1 MSKVV
6 KITESNLIKII
17 KNIINEQSEGEE
29 GYYDITPEQYFKLLS
44 SVGNHAHAI
53 PSLPMFRGKG
63 KLRVVGNL
71 NLAGK
76 PIKSLGEL
84 AISGQLDIRHT
95 NIKSLE
101 GVEYGVLGT
110 YYGTPYAEE
119 IERRRKQKEK
129 NVADQRRIDDEW
141 DLMDTDT
148 EGEMAHAVFNYMVQ
162 EGQIDELSYP
172 EVEELIGLKKKLK
185 ELEDRI
191 EIETDADVVDELTND
206 YDELQYDI
214 DELEGRDNDVYGLV
228 PDGSFFEMNEFKSI
242 HDDTNGN
249 RYAVGTMDEADDS
262 LEKYYD
268 DMVDDLS
275 NFDKNTLS
283 YHIDGDDVADYFE
296 DTIREWIYEDPSNYD
311 VNRDLSR
318 QQEFEIE
325 ELNSEKLVLIAEM
338 SLLFYGIITPL
349 NFIVNRDNNWEFTD
363 GAGNKVNY
371 IKNSDDTQIVLLN
384 DTPTLKNPVY
394 KDVDWDE
401 MNDDMSVRKEEIED
415 RINDIDYEIQDIK
428 DNPDGDLDEDDV
440 EREVEEKVDEIKDDP
455 VRWLDD
461 YGIEYDRFINLRS
474 LKEDL
479 VNDSDYGVLSSYDG
493 TYDEIEINDN
503 TYIVFRID

>member
-1 MSKVV
+1 MSRVV

-17 KNIINEQSEGEE
+17 KNVIKEQSEGDDE
-29 GYYDITPEQYFKLLS
+29 YYDITPEQYYKLLT
-44 SVGNHAHAI
+44 SVGNQAQVI
-53 PSLPMFRGKG
+53 PRLPMFKG
-63 KLRVVGNL
+63 KRVRVVGNL
-71 NLAGK
+71 DLNSK

-84 AISGQLDIRHT
+84 TVTGKL
-95 NIKSLE
+95 NIPYTKIENLN
-101 GVEYGVLGT
+101 GVEYGYLAS
-110 YYGTPYAEE
+110 YYNTPYADL
-119 IERRRKQKEK
+119 IEKRRKQKEK
-129 NVADQRRIDDEW
+129 NDADQRRVDDEW
-141 DLMDTDT
+141 NLMDTDT

-191 EIETDADVVDELTND
+191 EVETDADVVDELTVD

-214 DELEGRDNDVYGLV
+214 DALEERDNDVYGLI
-228 PDGSFFEMNEFKSI
+228 PNGSYWEMNEFKSI
-242 HDDTNGN
+242 HDDTNEN
-249 RYAVGTMDEADDS
+249 RYAVGTIDEADKS
-262 LEKYYD
+262 LENYYG
-268 DMVDDLS
+268 DMIDDLS

-283 YHIDGDDVADYFE
+283 YHIDGDEVADYFE

-311 VNRDLSR
+311 ISRDISK

-325 ELNSEKLVLIAEM
+325 ELNSEKLGLLAEM
-338 SLLFYGIITPL
+338 SLLYYGIITPL
-349 NFIVNRDNNWEFTD
+349 NFIGNKDNNWEFTD

-371 IKNSDDTQIVLLN
+371 VKNSDGTQTVLLN

-401 MNDDMSVRKEEIED
+401 MNDDMSVRKEEIEG

-440 EREVEEKVDEIKDDP
+440 EREVEDKVSEIKDDP
-455 VRWLDD
+455 IRWLDD
-461 YGIEYDRFINLRS
+461 YGMEYNQFINLRS
-474 LKEDL
+474 LKNDL
-479 VNDSDYGVLSSYDG
+479 INDSDYGALSSYDG
-493 TYDEIEINDN
+493 TYDEININDN
-503 TYIVFRID
+503 TYIVFRVD

>member
-1 MSKVV
+1 MSRVV

-17 KNIINEQSEGEE
+17 KNIIKEQSEGEE
-29 GYYDITPEQYFKLLS
+29 DYYDITPEQYYKLLT
-44 SVGNHAHAI
+44 SVGNQAQAI
-53 PSLPMFRGKG
+53 PRLPMFKG
-63 KLRVVGNL
+63 KRVRVVGNL
-71 NLAGK
+71 DLNGK

-84 AISGQLDIRHT
+84 TVTGKL
-95 NIKSLE
+95 NIPYTKIENLN
-101 GVEYGVLGT
+101 GVEYSYLGT
-110 YYGTPYAEE
+110 YYNTPYAEE

-129 NVADQRRIDDEW
+129 NLADQRRIDDEW

-148 EGEMAHAVFNYMVQ
+148 EGEMAHAVFNYMVS
-162 EGQIDELSYP
+162 EGQIDELLYP

-228 PDGSFFEMNEFKSI
+228 PGGSFFEMNEFKSI

-249 RYAVGTMDEADDS
+249 RYAVGTIDEADDS
-262 LEKYYD
+262 LENYYD

-283 YHIDGDDVADYFE
+283 YHIDGDDVAEYFE
-296 DTIREWIYEDPSNYD
+296 DTVREWIYEDPSSYG
-311 VNRDLSR
+311 VGRDLSR
-318 QQEFEIE
+318 QQEIEIE
-325 ELNSEKLVLIAEM
+325 ELNSEKLELMAEM

-349 NFIVNRDNNWEFTD
+349 TFIDNSDNNWVFTD
-363 GAGNKVNY
+363 GAGNKVTY
-371 IKNSDDTQIVLLN
+371 IKNSDDTETVLLN
-384 DTPTLKNPVY
+384 DTPTLKNPIY

-401 MNDDMSVRKEEIED
+401 MNNDMSVRKEEIED

-428 DNPDGDLDEDDV
+428 DYPDGDIDEDDV

-461 YGIEYDRFINLRS
+461 YGMEYNQFVNLKS

-479 VNDSDYGVLSSYDG
+479 VNNSDYGILSSYDG
-493 TYDEIEINDN
+493 TYDEVNINDN

>member
-1 MSKVV
+1 
-6 KITESNLIKII
+6 
-17 KNIINEQSEGEE
+17 
-29 GYYDITPEQYFKLLS
+29 
-44 SVGNHAHAI
+44 
-53 PSLPMFRGKG
+53 
-63 KLRVVGNL
+63 
-71 NLAGK
+71 
-76 PIKSLGEL
+76 
-84 AISGQLDIRHT
+84 
-95 NIKSLE
+95 
-101 GVEYGVLGT
+101 
-110 YYGTPYAEE
+110 
-119 IERRRKQKEK
+119 
-129 NVADQRRIDDEW
+129 
-141 DLMDTDT
+141 
-148 EGEMAHAVFNYMVQ
+148 
-162 EGQIDELSYP
+162 
-172 EVEELIGLKKKLK
+172 
-185 ELEDRI
+185 
-191 EIETDADVVDELTND
+191 
-206 YDELQYDI
+206 
-214 DELEGRDNDVYGLV
+214 
-228 PDGSFFEMNEFKSI
+228 
-242 HDDTNGN
+242 
-249 RYAVGTMDEADDS
+249 
-262 LEKYYD
+262 
-268 DMVDDLS
+268 MVDDLS

-311 VNRDLSR
+311 VNRDLSK

>member
-1 MSKVV
+1 MSRVV

-17 KNIINEQSEGEE
+17 KNIIKEQSEGEE
-29 GYYDITPEQYFKLLS
+29 DYYDITPEQYYKLLT
-44 SVGNHAHAI
+44 SVGNQAQAI
-53 PSLPMFRGKG
+53 PRLPMFKG
-63 KLRVVGNL
+63 KRVRVVGNL
-71 NLAGK
+71 DLNGK

-84 AISGQLDIRHT
+84 TVTGKL
-95 NIKSLE
+95 NIPYTKIENLN

-129 NVADQRRIDDEW
+129 NLADQRRIDDEW

-162 EGQIDELSYP
+162 EGQIDELLYP

-228 PDGSFFEMNEFKSI
+228 PSGSFFEMNEFKSI

-249 RYAVGTMDEADDS
+249 RYAVGTIDEADDS
-262 LEKYYD
+262 LENYYD

-283 YHIDGDDVADYFE
+283 YHIDGDDVAEYFE
-296 DTIREWIYEDPSNYD
+296 DTVREWIYEDPSSYG
-311 VNRDLSR
+311 VGRDLSR
-318 QQEFEIE
+318 QQEIEIE
-325 ELNSEKLVLIAEM
+325 ELNSEKLQLMAEM

-349 NFIVNRDNNWEFTD
+349 TFIDNSDNNWVFTD
-363 GAGNKVNY
+363 GAGNKVTY
-371 IKNSDDTQIVLLN
+371 IKNSDDTETVLLN
-384 DTPTLKNPVY
+384 DTPTLKNPIY

-401 MNDDMSVRKEEIED
+401 MNNDMSVRKEEIED

-428 DNPDGDLDEDDV
+428 DYPDGDIDEDDV

-461 YGIEYDRFINLRS
+461 YGMEYNQFVNLKS

-479 VNDSDYGVLSSYDG
+479 VNNSDYGILSSYDG
-493 TYDEIEINDN
+493 TYDEVNINDN

>member
-1 MSKVV
+1 M
-6 KITESNLIKII
+6 N
-17 KNIINEQSEGEE
+17 
-29 GYYDITPEQYFKLLS
+29 
-44 SVGNHAHAI
+44 
-53 PSLPMFRGKG
+53 
-63 KLRVVGNL
+63 
-71 NLAGK
+71 
-76 PIKSLGEL
+76 
-84 AISGQLDIRHT
+84 
-95 NIKSLE
+95 
-101 GVEYGVLGT
+101 
-110 YYGTPYAEE
+110 
-119 IERRRKQKEK
+119 
-129 NVADQRRIDDEW
+129 
-141 DLMDTDT
+141 TDT
-148 EGEMAHAVFNYMVQ
+148 EGEMAHAVFNYMVG
-162 EGQIDELSYP
+162 EGQIDELSYA
-172 EVEELIGLKKKLK
+172 EVEELIGLKRRLK

-191 EIETDADVVDELTND
+191 EVETDADVVDELTND

-214 DELEGRDNDVYGLV
+214 DELEGKDNDVYGLV